1 MSYWLSAV
9 LSHLQFGLYKDIRE
23 KILPMCPIPL
33 PECLKTEFEYGE
45 RCCDATEENRLYP
58 IRFNWMMEAHEQR
71 MFGFQAGGR
80 SHYHPEKLL
89 EFWERVKTDDT
100 FQAQQLANGFRFD
113 FKEKAIN
120 MTAGWVLIGDHLMDD
135 LLEIEKVL
143 KVEMIFDNYPGRPPG
158 PAFVEYKKSLAGR
171 NQSGD
176 QDSDQT
182 R

>member
-1 MSYWLSAV
+1 
-9 LSHLQFGLYKDIRE
+9 
-23 KILPMCPIPL
+23 
-33 PECLKTEFEYGE
+33 
-45 RCCDATEENRLYP
+45 
-58 IRFNWMMEAHEQR
+58 
-71 MFGFQAGGR
+71 
-80 SHYHPEKLL
+80 
-89 EFWERVKTDDT
+89 VKTDDT